1 MSSDGPVLLIGPG
14 DLADEVR
21 RALDGMD
28 TEVVRLV
35 QPNRREVEEVFDRG
49 PVRRA
54 LVVASNDPFA
64 LRMALMVRHVS
75 DDVELIVTLFNP
87 VLGEQ
92 LAQLIEPVTIT
103 SLADIAAPVLAAG
116 CLRDELGAIELHD
129 GRAVGLSVQ
138 GDRVREEPLDLPTPS
153 TARMQLESIL
163 RPYDKSAALM
173 FYGILG
179 LVAVLLAE
187 TVGSLVVL
195 ELGAVDAF
203 YGSAMTLVTVGPNDA
218 VSKGPSAFKV
228 FIAITILC
236 ALVFEAFFTAGI
248 VNRLIDRRLTGLM
261 GRRAMPRRDHV
272 VVIGLGQVGL
282 RLAQLLQS
290 AGVGVVAVD
299 ERETGENVGF
309 ARELGI
315 PVVVGRG
322 ADPSL
327 LHDLSLKSACAVA
340 AATDDD
346 LENVSI
352 AMSALS
358 QHPDL
363 RIVLRVG
370 DGRLANETR
379 SLEGFAVVR
388 DVHRIAAAVIAA
400 RAVGSDAAR
409 AVCDGD
415 EIALVHP
422 DGRVEPPAFEHTPA

>member
-1 MSSDGPVLLIGPG
+1 MSTDGPVLLIGPG

-21 RALDGMD
+21 RALDALGAD
-28 TEVVRLV
+28 LVRLV
-35 QPNRREVEEVFDRG
+35 EPTRREVEEVFQRG

-54 LVVASNDPFA
+54 VVVAGKDAFA

-75 DDVELIVTLFNP
+75 EDVELLVTLFNP
-87 VLGEQ
+87 TIGEQ
-92 LAQLIEPVTIT
+92 LAQRIEPVTIT
-103 SLADIAAPVLAAG
+103 SLADIVAPVLAAG
-116 CLRDELGAIELHD
+116 CLRDDLGAIELRD
-129 GRAVGLSVQ
+129 GRSVGVRVQ
-138 GDRVREEPLDLPTPS
+138 DDHVHEEQLDIPAPNKP
-153 TARMQLESIL
+153 RMQLESIL

-173 FYGILG
+173 FYGIIG
-179 LVAVLLAE
+179 LLAVLVAE
-187 TVGSLVVL
+187 TVGAMIVL
-195 ELGAVDAF
+195 DQGLVDAF
-203 YGSAMTLVTVGPNDA
+203 YGSARTLVTVGPNDE
-218 VSKGPSAFKV
+218 VSKGPSGFKV
-228 FIAITILC
+228 FIGFTILC

-272 VVIGLGQVGL
+272 IVVGLGQVGL
-282 RLAQLLQS
+282 RLAQLLQR

-299 ERETGENVGF
+299 EREDGENVGL
-309 ARELGI
+309 ARELGL

-327 LHDLSLKSACAVA
+327 LRELSLRSACALA

-352 AMSALS
+352 AMAALS
-358 QHPDL
+358 HHPQL

-400 RAVGSDAAR
+400 RAMGAETTR
-409 AVCDGD
+409 AVCSGE
-415 EIALVHP
+415 EIALVHA
-422 DGRVEPPAFEHTPA
+422 DGSVEPQALEHTSV